1 LGKTRL
7 KSKEKSAGK
16 FFLAFSLTESRNMTV
31 EVISEPFFGVIFEI
45 SQESLSWE
53 RITPLF

>member
-1 LGKTRL
+1 
-7 KSKEKSAGK
+7 
-16 FFLAFSLTESRNMTV
+16 MTV